1 MSNQNQQTFKSTN
14 IRYKSADTEGKI
26 YRQIRERSEAYFKD
40 NNLSKFADKAFWAKI
55 TLTTIIA
62 ATAYFFILTA
72 TEYIILAPSFL
83 IFGMAMIL
91 ISMNLG
97 HDAAHSAITGN
108 KRIDDI
114 LFRIV
119 FSTQG
124 LSGYLWQ
131 IRHNHSHHVLP
142 NVLENDSDMELGGLI
157 MFDPNEG
164 MKWYHK
170 YQHVYAPFLY
180 QFGTLVLLVY
190 QDYEM
195 LERREHGNLRFNKIP
210 LSEWIH
216 FFRAK
221 IVHLTLYLGLPFAFS
236 NLSFG
241 YILLAYISMHF
252 TVSSFMMFTF
262 LISHHVM
269 EVDYVE
275 TEKTDNQQLVGDAW
289 IRHQIVTTIDF
300 NENSRFANFLFGG
313 FNLHIA
319 HHIFPEINHTHYP
332 ALTKIVKE
340 VLVENNL
347 DWYKSFSFFQGCSS
361 HLKHLKRVT
370 RTAPELIFENLEG
383 EDEQEMIWI

>member
-1 MSNQNQQTFKSTN
+1 MQNFQSTS
-14 IRYKSADTEGKI
+14 IRYKSADTDDKI
-26 YRQIRERSEAYFKD
+26 YRQIRERSEAYFEE
-40 NNLSKFADKAFWAKI
+40 NNKTKFADTAFWSKI
-55 TLTTIIA
+55 VLTTLIA
-62 ATAYFFILTA
+62 IGAYYMLFHTSVYWVFALS
-72 TEYIILAPSFL
+72 YIV
-83 IFGMAMIL
+83 FGLAMIL
-91 ISMNLG
+91 ISINLG

-114 LFRIV
+114 LFRVI

-142 NVLENDSDMELGGLI
+142 NVLEHDSDMELGGLI

-170 YQHVYAPFLY
+170 YQYIYAPFLY

-210 LSEWIH
+210 LVEWIH
-216 FFRAK
+216 FFAAK
-221 IVHLTLYLGLPFAFS
+221 AIHLGLYVGLPLMFA
-236 NLSFG
+236 NISFTSVF
-241 YILLAYISMHF
+241 IAYSTMHF
-252 TVSSFMMFTF
+252 VVSSFMMFTF

-269 EVDYVE
+269 EIDYVE
-275 TEKTDNQQLVGDAW
+275 SENVENQQLIGDAW

-300 NENSRFANFLFGG
+300 NENSRIANFIFGG

-332 ALTKIVKE
+332 ALTKIIKD
-340 VLVENNL
+340 VLAENNL
-347 DWYKSFSFFQGCSS
+347 DWYKSFTFFEGCRS
-361 HLKHLKRVT
+361 HIKHLKRVT
-370 RTAPELIFENLEG
+370 RNIEVEEELEVEVDNIL
-383 EDEQEMIWI
+383 WV

>member
-1 MSNQNQQTFKSTN
+1 MQNFQSTN
-14 IRYKSADTEGKI
+14 IRYKSADTEDKV
-26 YRQIRERSEAYFKD
+26 YRQIRERSEAYFKE
-40 NNLSKFADKAFWAKI
+40 NKKSKFADTAFWAKI
-55 TLTTIIA
+55 ILTTIIA
-62 ATAYFFILTA
+62 FAAYFFILTA
-72 TEYIILAPSFL
+72 TQYMVLAPAFV

-91 ISMNLG
+91 ISINLG

-114 LFRIV
+114 LFRVV

-142 NVLENDSDMELGGLI
+142 NVLEHDSDMELGGLI

-170 YQHVYAPFLY
+170 YQHIYAPFLY

-216 FFRAK
+216 FFGAK
-221 IVHLTLYLGLPFAFS
+221 IIHLTLYIGLPLY
-236 NLSFG
+236 LSELPTM
-241 YILLAYISMHF
+241 YVLLAYITMHF
-252 TVSSFMMFTF
+252 MVSSFMMFTF

-269 EVDYVE
+269 EIDYVE
-275 TEKTDNQQLVGDAW
+275 SETVDNQQLVGDAW

-340 VLVENNL
+340 VLAENNL
-347 DWYKSFSFFQGCSS
+347 DWYKSFSFFQGCHS
-361 HLKHLKRVT
+361 HIKHLKRVT
-370 RTAPELIFENLEG
+370 QHLKEVDIFEE
-383 EDEQEMIWI
+383 EDEQKGIWV